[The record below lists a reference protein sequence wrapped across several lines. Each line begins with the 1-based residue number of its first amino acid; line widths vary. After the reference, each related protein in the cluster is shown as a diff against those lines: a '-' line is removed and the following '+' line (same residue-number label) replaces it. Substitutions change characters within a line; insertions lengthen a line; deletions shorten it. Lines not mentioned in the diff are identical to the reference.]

1 MRNEAVVRLLFREF
15 TKEFPRSDKVVAALV
30 KFTSLTSPTGTVN
43 APELF
48 VKFKKDGYHDEVK
61 WLTGFFGGST
71 DIPVSGQVRKA
82 LKKAQK
88 TGMKDFGVATTLY
101 FYFVD
106 VTDEDDIIIG
116 LRHRGI
122 TPPPAGGFSAGGY
135 IPSSAF
141 FGPVETPAP
150 ITITMSSTAPMLSSS
165 TAPMLSCSAGSKFPE
180 YIKRSI

>member
-15 TKEFPRSDKVVAALV
+15 TKEFPRSDEAVAALV

-48 VKFKKDGYHDEVK
+48 VKFKKDGYHDEAK

-88 TGMKDFGVATTLY
+88 IGMKDFGEATTLY

-116 LRHRGI
+116 LRHRGL
-122 TPPPAGGFSAGGY
+122 THHPTGRVGSGGSF
-135 IPSSAF
+135 PRSAF
-141 FGPVETPAP
+141 FGPVGTPAP
-150 ITITMSSTAPMLSSS
+150 ITITMSSTAPMLSY
-165 TAPMLSCSAGSKFPE
+165 SAGSKFPE

>member
-15 TKEFPRSDKVVAALV
+15 TKEFPISTDVTGRLV
-30 KFTSLTSPTGTVN
+30 KVTALTSPTGIN
-43 APELF
+43 DSPEFFCRLNE
-48 VKFKKDGYHDEVK
+48 DGYHNEAK
-61 WLTGFFGGST
+61 WLTGFFGGSA

-88 TGMKDFGVATTLY
+88 IGMKDFGEATTLY

-116 LRHRGI
+116 LRHRGL
-122 TPPPAGGFSAGGY
+122 THHPTGRVGSGGSF
-135 IPSSAF
+135 PRSAF
-141 FGPVETPAP
+141 FGPVGTPAP
-150 ITITMSSTAPMLSSS
+150 ITITMSSTAPMLSY
-165 TAPMLSCSAGSKFPE
+165 SAGSKFPE